1 MDYEGGSLS
10 CFLINVFLS
19 KSRTGGLK
27 DDSRVETVLGLAE
40 DPGTSSSP
48 GTVSLQVSGDLTP
61 SSAL

>member
-1 MDYEGGSLS
+1 M
-10 CFLINVFLS
+10 
-19 KSRTGGLK
+19 TQ
-27 DDSRVETVLGLAE
+27 VLRLCTALAE